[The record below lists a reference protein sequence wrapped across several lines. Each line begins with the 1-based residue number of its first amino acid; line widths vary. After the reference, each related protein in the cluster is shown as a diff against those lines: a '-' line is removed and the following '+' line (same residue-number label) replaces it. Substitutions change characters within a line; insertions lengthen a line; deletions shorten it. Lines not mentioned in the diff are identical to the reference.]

1 MIPPGDAGA
10 AASAPS
16 HREAI
21 ALAWERVAVEAGCT
35 EREAAHW
42 ALLALETLSYPAD
55 VHEYREGIIQHND
68 EQARFREGI
77 KRVDPEPRS
86 PRGPTRRPARRN
98 RGILTGRRPAEMLE
112 AAPSRYGRGD
122 PE

>member
-1 MIPPGDAGA
+1 MTIVNVWRRTVSSADGKDVMIPPGDAGA
-10 AASAPS
+10 AASAPF

-21 ALAWERVAVEAGCT
+21 ALAWERVAIEAGCT

-77 KRVDPEPRS
+77 KRAIQTS
-86 PRGPTRRPARRN
+86 FASRPHSGGQLDA
-98 RGILTGRRPAEMLE
+98 T
-112 AAPSRYGRGD
+112 AAS
-122 PE
+122 